1 MAAYSWRSAVVQC
14 AVCAVLLQAALD
26 APVVVASPAV
36 APVRVQYV
44 DLWPLANMLGPRS
57 PCSKIMQISG
67 SSIRKAFLF
76 SPPTSWG
83 SPSERTRTSRSLA
96 KQKALQERPECE
108 VHVDNKTREPGRCL
122 YTFGVE
128 GLAGICQTYDRT
140 YIGFS
145 VLCVKH
151 VRPGIPSMAAKK
163 HKRAHRS
170 QRITAHSQ

>member
-36 APVRVQYV
+36 AP
-44 DLWPLANMLGPRS
+44 
-57 PCSKIMQISG
+57 ISG

-108 VHVDNKTREPGRCL
+108 VHVDNQKTREPGRCL